1 MTAKEYIR
9 NSELLKKSW
18 TNENRDLFLIDY
30 EDLLKVL
37 ADFATINCKEQR
49 GICRDELIKKV
60 LMNNQYT
67 KDLASLTVVHAPQ
80 PDIEESEVG
89 K

>member
-49 GICRDELIKKV
+49 ELCGLAIQE
-60 LMNNQYT
+60 NNYYSNMTT
-67 KDLASLTVVHAPQ
+67 KQ
-80 PDIEESEVG
+80 PNIESEG
-89 K
+89 IK